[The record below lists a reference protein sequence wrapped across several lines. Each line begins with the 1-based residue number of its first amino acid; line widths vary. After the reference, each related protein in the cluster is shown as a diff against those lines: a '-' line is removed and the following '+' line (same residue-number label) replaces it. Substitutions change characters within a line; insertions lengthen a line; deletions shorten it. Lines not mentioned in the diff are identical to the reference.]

1 MKNKEIIAKMIG
13 YVEKIE
19 NYCNGISYDDFA
31 SSPMRME
38 ACVFNLGQIG
48 EAVTKLDDDFLAA
61 NVNIPWRQMKGLR
74 NKIVH
79 DYDGVNPVL
88 VWEIIQNDLPVLKEK
103 LEKII

>member
-1 MKNKEIIAKMIG
+1 
-13 YVEKIE
+13 
-19 NYCNGISYDDFA
+19 
-31 SSPMRME
+31 MRME

-74 NKIVH
+74 NRIVH